1 MHEYLLLWKKSAKS
15 LFAISYDVASEMT
28 KRVATTWRNAIR
40 IVMMKLGTARLSEI
54 YAEVEKVA
62 SNLIANNPNY
72 KAKIRQTLQK
82 HFRNVERG
90 VWAV

>member
-1 MHEYLLLWKKSAKS
+1 MEKETKS
-15 LFAISYDVASEMT
+15 LFAVSFDMASEMT

-40 IVMMKLGTARLSEI
+40 IVMMKLKEAKLSDI

-62 SNLIANNPNY
+62 ANLIANNQNY

-82 HFRNVERG
+82 HFTNVERG
-90 VWAV
+90 VWAM